1 MRIVFMGTPDF
12 AVPPLEALA
21 GAGHDIVGVFTQPDK
36 PRGRSMKLIPSPV
49 KKAATLHGIT
59 VYQPASLRKGEDAEK
74 AFATSTHHFYRNTA
88 VPRPFSASS
97 STASKKPA

>member
-1 MRIVFMGTPDF
+1 MRNVFMGTPDF

-59 VYQPASLRKGEDAEK
+59 VYQPASLVCRLAE
-74 AFATSTHHFYRNTA
+74 ARA
-88 VPRPFSASS
+88 
-97 STASKKPA
+97 